1 MSPQN
6 EYVAHIGANLG
17 EHDMAKLI
25 MDKIKEDQRASM
37 QKLKLW
43 VHSFIWIRNLFHYRK
58 S

>member
-37 QKLKLW
+37 QKLKL
-43 VHSFIWIRNLFHYRK
+43 
-58 S
+58 